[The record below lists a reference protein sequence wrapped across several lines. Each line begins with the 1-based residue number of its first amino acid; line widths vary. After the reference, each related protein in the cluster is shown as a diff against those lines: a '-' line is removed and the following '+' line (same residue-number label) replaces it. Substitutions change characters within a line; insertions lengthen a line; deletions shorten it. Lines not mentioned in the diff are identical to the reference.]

1 MQRNSIKILFVLIT
15 VFLSSCLEESV
26 DPLELRYSNSS
37 DLITYVETQT
47 NFFNG
52 EDKPLLVTVDE
63 LNQNISSYLV
73 LDIREQF
80 DYELGHVPGAVSVKI
95 EDLLNYLK
103 EINTLI
109 YQKIVLISSTGQLA
123 SYASSLLYIAGFEN
137 VYPLDRGMTYWNQ
150 IFSDE
155 LNYARDNAVRFLRS
169 QVSVK
174 PSLNHHPP
182 DIFYQKNPRTIE
194 EKIDERVNLLLSE
207 SPFNI
212 FISVEVFDA
221 LYFPRARSYVNSFV
235 IYSIPDTILHLPV
248 PYPGVAPRIIYGPQ
262 SVTEYDMPWDFE
274 TDNFLFTL
282 PADKNLILY
291 SPNGQRSA
299 FYTAYLKLLGYSS
312 VTIKYGNISMMD
324 KAFADIEYIY
334 DYKTGEVI
342 DTIYNPTYLTP
353 YGFQEDKI
361 RNYSYDAGPNLE

>member
-1 MQRNSIKILFVLIT
+1 MAA
-15 VFLSSCLEESV
+15 FLSSCLEESV

-63 LNQNISSYLV
+63 LNQNISNYLV

-80 DYELGHVPGAVSVKI
+80 DYEMGHVPGAVSVKM
-95 EDLLNYLK
+95 EDLLSYLK

-155 LNYARDNAVRFLRS
+155 LSNARDNAVRFLRP
-169 QVSVK
+169 QETVK
-174 PSLNHHPP
+174 PLLNNHPP
-182 DIFYQKNPRTIE
+182 DIFYQNNPRTIE
-194 EKIDERVNLLLSE
+194 EKIDERVHLLLSE
-207 SPFNI
+207 SLFSI
-212 FISVEVFDA
+212 FISVEAFDA
-221 LYFPRARSYVNSFV
+221 LYFPRARSYVNSFL
-235 IYSIPDTILHLPV
+235 IFSIPDTILHLPV

-282 PADKNLILY
+282 PTDLNLILY

-299 FYTAYLKLLGYSS
+299 FYTAYLKLLGYSA
-312 VTIKYGNISMMD
+312 VTIKYGNIGMMD

-334 DYKTGEVI
+334 DPKTGEVS
-342 DTIYNPTYLTP
+342 DTIYSPTYLTP
-353 YGFQEDKI
+353 YGFQEGKI
-361 RNYSYDAGPNLE
+361 RNFPYDAGPNLE